1 MVTDLIERIRAA
13 LRKKGVTAVDL
24 AYSAKL
30 HRNTLSGVE
39 RDDWN
44 PTASTLRAL
53 EPHIIA
59 IEADAWVP
67 EERPQA
73 PAEAA

>member
-1 MVTDLIERIRAA
+1 MVTDLIERIRSA

-24 AYSAKL
+24 AYRAGL
-30 HRNTLSGVE
+30 HRNTLSGLE

-44 PTASTLRAL
+44 PTAATLKAL
-53 EPHIIA
+53 EPHIAA

-67 EERPQA
+67 VNPDER
-73 PAEAA
+73 AAA